1 MERAAL
7 DEIRIVLDPVGQA
20 GIAGA
25 LILMMFGV
33 ALSLK
38 PADFL
43 FLRERPRLFFGGV
56 AAQVIGLPLATFLIV
71 AALGPPASIALG
83 MIVVAA
89 CPGGS
94 SSNLLTYLSRGN
106 VALSVSLTAAS
117 SLLASV
123 LTPISILFWSNLY
136 APTAALLDAIDFNA
150 VSFLIQTTILLALPL
165 ALGMIIAWRAPQF
178 AERFRRQI
186 ALAGAAMLGAVIV
199 YGTIHFLP
207 ALFSALPLIAPIAIF
222 HNACAFLVGAISG
235 RLLGADGASRRA
247 LTFEIGIQNSG
258 LAIVILLA
266 QLEGLGGAAAIAAA
280 WGVWHLIAG
289 GTIVVFFRS
298 LDRRK
303 GPR

>member
-1 MERAAL
+1 MEGAAL

-289 GTIVVFFRS
+289 GTIVLFFRS

-303 GPR
+303 GA

>member
-289 GTIVVFFRS
+289 GTIVLFFRS

-303 GPR
+303 GA